1 MSRWICLL
9 ALVAACSKASGETD
23 TDVPADSDTDAAGP
37 CSSLA
42 AFADP
47 TGTRLVLSDA
57 AFAADATNLGGCGDD
72 AYALTFL
79 FKTTDGGGYEP
90 FFEST
95 SAAVS
100 DNGTPSHDGTFTA
113 AGACAV
119 APMGVDES
127 GFECDGIQD
136 CHVTCPLCY
145 SAPPTDLA
153 VQFVTRSGER
163 SQAVCVLP

>member
-1 MSRWICLL
+1 MSRWIWLSVVI
-9 ALVAACSKASGETD
+9 AGCSKAADTD
-23 TDVPADSDTDAAGP
+23 TDTSDHDSDTDISTE
-37 CSSLA
+37 CTSLG

-57 AFAADATNLGGCGDD
+57 AFGSDAGNLGGCDSG
-72 AYALTFL
+72 AYSLTFL
-79 FKTTDGGGYEP
+79 FATTDGGGYEP

-95 SAAVS
+95 SAAVA

-113 AGACAV
+113 SGACAAV
-119 APMGVDES
+119 PTGVDDS
-127 GFECDGIQD
+127 GFECDGIQN

-145 SAPPTDLA
+145 TTAPTDLA

-163 SQAVCVLP
+163 SQALCVIP